1 MNKIIK
7 DGWWVL
13 IVVLLA
19 LGFWMYVKQEN
30 QSIQSKY
37 PTKEFTETKT
47 RNYEAEFYCE
57 DTSNVGRTEC
67 LIEKLDRA
75 SAIREWKQR
84 KIEMLK
90 HPEVNTY
97 NLIAFLPDEIA
108 KMKKWR
114 EDFENSRDEGC
125 DVEWSFRGGSG
136 VPGDIAEC
144 ELNYEVSALKILD
157 EVYYGTILE
166 GTFDSKGIPDFEP
179 KEKDI
184 EKLMESNKIER
195 GCVWADDP
203 ACE

>member
-1 MNKIIK
+1 MDKFTK
-7 DGWWVL
+7 YGWWVL
-13 IVVLLA
+13 IIITLV
-19 LGFWMYVKQEN
+19 LGFWIYAKQEN

-90 HPEVNTY
+90 HPEVNMY
-97 NLIAFLPDEIA
+97 NLITFLPDEVA

-136 VPGDIAEC
+136 VPGAIAEC
-144 ELNYEVSALKILD
+144 ELNYEISALKILD
-157 EVYYGTILE
+157 KVYYGTILKD
-166 GTFDSKGIPDFEP
+166 TFDSKGIPDFEP

-184 EKLMESNKIER
+184 EKLMESNKTER